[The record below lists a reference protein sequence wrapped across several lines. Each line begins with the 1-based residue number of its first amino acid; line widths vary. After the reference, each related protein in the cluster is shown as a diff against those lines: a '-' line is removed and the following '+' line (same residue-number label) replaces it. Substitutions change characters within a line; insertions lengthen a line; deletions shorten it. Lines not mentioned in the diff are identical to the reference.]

1 MTTKAEID
9 AMRMMSQK
17 PLQSRNIY
25 DADDKLW
32 KGPITPAYMKY
43 NPQSLYGWK
52 GPQVTPMHYNPTS
65 LNDWKSPRIDYSFD
79 DYDRFLGGVESG
91 ADISASEG
99 GKKRKNTIK
108 QRKSRNGRKS
118 RRGGGG
124 RSALLLKC
132 TGSDSCPS

>member
-1 MTTKAEID
+1 MPRRRTTKDEID
-9 AMRMMSQK
+9 AMRMMSKQ
-17 PLQSRNIY
+17 PLQSHNIY

-52 GPQVTPMHYNPTS
+52 GPQVTPMHYDPTS
-65 LNDWKSPRIDYSFD
+65 LNDWKSPRIDYSFY

-118 RRGGGG
+118 RKVGKNRRNG
-124 RSALLLKC
+124 RSKH
-132 TGSDSCPS
+132 